1 MSAMSQRIV
10 KPQSCFKIVDR
21 SKARAPSALKQLT
34 VWVRTQSEIQF
45 AINQLDQYGAPWA
58 LKQDLATGK
67 FAVFIPG
74 EPDHDMSD

>member
-1 MSAMSQRIV
+1 MNQMMV

-45 AINQLDQYGAPWA
+45 AIDQMDKYGAPWA
-58 LKQDLATGK
+58 LKQDLATDK

-74 EPDHDMSD
+74 ESDHDMSD

>member
-1 MSAMSQRIV
+1 MSQTMV

-21 SKARAPSALKQLT
+21 SKVRAPSALKQLT
-34 VWVRTQSEIQF
+34 VWVRTQVEIQF
-45 AINQLDQYGAPWA
+45 AIDQMDKYGAPWA

-74 EPDHDMSD
+74 ESDHDMSD

>member
-1 MSAMSQRIV
+1 MSQTMV

-21 SKARAPSALKQLT
+21 SKVKAPSCLKQLT
-34 VWVRTQSEIQF
+34 VWVKEQAEVQF
-45 AINQLDQYGAPWA
+45 AIDQLDKYGAPWL

-74 EPDHDMSD
+74 ETDHDDPI